1 MAPGGSNNSAPA
13 SSVPPTAGGLRVVA
27 VDTRALTVIAT
38 LALSA
43 AFIVGIRNLLVPI
56 LFAAVLVFLGEPV
69 VVFLEKKKVPR
80 AAGAGLFLLGA
91 ALLVL
96 GLVAMVLPK
105 LVLELRDL
113 FLRLPD
119 FFHKAEAWLLTRFG
133 VELPNN
139 LKELYAF
146 FSDDFKAKI
155 SSFAASTGPTVG
167 KEAIGMVTGALSAMG
182 AVGRMVLI
190 PLFAFFCL
198 AELPALRA
206 FFRPFVRQAWRPG
219 LDEGLSRLNVA
230 ISNLLRGQVL
240 VASAMA
246 LIYVVGL
253 LIFGVPLAL
262 AIGILSGIAYLIPF
276 ASPVVCVILSVVF
289 TLLEAKGW
297 VPIAGAVGIAV
308 AVQVV
313 EGWVLTPRIVGGQA
327 GLSPLATVA
336 AVVIG
341 GELFGFLGVL
351 FALPV
356 ATALAVIV
364 DWKGPREGDGPG
376 PSGFEEASTGDSQK

>member
-1 MAPGGSNNSAPA
+1 MSPNGPTESTADAQPA
-13 SSVPPTAGGLRVVA
+13 SPNGRLRLLA
-27 VDTRALTVIAT
+27 VDARALTILAGIAIT
-38 LALSA
+38 IG
-43 AFIVGIRNLLVPI
+43 FVVGIRHLMVPF
-56 LFAAVLVFLGEPV
+56 LFAGVLVFLGEPV
-69 VVFLEKKKVPR
+69 VVFLEKQKVPR
-80 AAGAGLFLLGA
+80 AAGAAIFLVGA
-91 ALLVL
+91 FIIFL
-96 GLVAMVLPK
+96 GLIAMVLPK

-119 FFHKAEAWLLTRFG
+119 FFHQGEAWLKTRFG
-133 VELPNN
+133 IELPNN
-139 LKELYAF
+139 LRDLYAIL
-146 FSDDFKAKI
+146 SDDFKARI

-167 KEAIGMVTGALSAMG
+167 KEAIGVLSGALSAAG
-182 AVGRMVLI
+182 TLGRAILI

-198 AELPALRA
+198 SELPQLKAFSRA
-206 FFRPFVRQAWRPG
+206 WVREAWRPQVADG
-219 LDEGLSRLNVA
+219 LGKLNVA
-230 ISNLLRGQVL
+230 ISSLLRGQVL

-262 AIGILSGIAYLIPF
+262 AIGILSGVAYLIPF
-276 ASPVVCVILSVVF
+276 ASPVVCVVLSVVF

-351 FALPV
+351 FALPA
-356 ATALAVIV
+356 ATALGVLIQ
-364 DWKGPREGDGPG
+364 WKGPADLKAQE
-376 PSGFEEASTGDSQK
+376 STA